1 MAINSDLGR
10 ILDPKYDPANDSPTK
25 FCDSYKILVEH
36 RNELRERLDDKEK
49 RPSASTPSLAGNKF
63 GILADNDSGSA
74 IPPPTKHQYSASLT
88 ATQLD
93 KLPIDMRMEE
103 VAKIKSDI
111 EALKEEK
118 IEAHDA
124 AVARSKEIRVA
135 EEGEGNQQEQHR
147 EDWLELEH
155 EQGFQKVEHR
165 KKR

>member
-1 MAINSDLGR
+1 
-10 ILDPKYDPANDSPTK
+10 
-25 FCDSYKILVEH
+25 
-36 RNELRERLDDKEK
+36 
-49 RPSASTPSLAGNKF
+49 
-63 GILADNDSGSA
+63 
-74 IPPPTKHQYSASLT
+74 
-88 ATQLD
+88 
-93 KLPIDMRMEE
+93 MRMEE